1 MKLSKLS
8 SLNWRIIDSNNNI
21 VGCVKKE
28 LSLVGDYY
36 CVFEYKNY
44 TMLTFKSFQQAK
56 NFIFNLS
63 NKEFL
68 A

>member
-8 SLNWRIIDSNNNI
+8 SLNWKIIDLNNNV

-36 CVFEYKNY
+36 CVIEYKNY

-56 NFIFNLS
+56 NFIFNSL

>member
-8 SLNWRIIDSNNNI
+8 LLNWRIIDSNNNI
-21 VGCVKKE
+21 VGCVQKE

-36 CVFEYKNY
+36 CVIEYKNY

-56 NFIFNLS
+56 NFIFNSL